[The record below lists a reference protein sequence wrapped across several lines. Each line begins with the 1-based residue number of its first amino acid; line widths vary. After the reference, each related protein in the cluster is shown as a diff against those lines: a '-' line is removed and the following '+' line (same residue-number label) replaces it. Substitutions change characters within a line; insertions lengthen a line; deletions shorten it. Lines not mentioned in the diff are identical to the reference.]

1 MRRFEIV
8 SSLLIIAL
16 CLAISGCSKSATSN
30 QTASNTSTSANSA
43 NANAK
48 ESAPSASE
56 RASVP
61 KGIKA
66 PEPCGYFADSI
77 GLKPAAYKSNSV
89 SPERYDCMQSK
100 PLVNYSGIVY
110 TATGDVN
117 NVNEFYLAL
126 NLSGKNNDKQNAD
139 LHELLALAASEI
151 ADRAGGQKLPED
163 VLRAILSSETK
174 DFTLEPN
181 AGETK
186 PQLRTVAVEH
196 REGGSSSFKYSTQV
210 TMKF

>member
-8 SSLLIIAL
+8 LLMIAVAL
-16 CLAISGCSKSATSN
+16 SLAISACSKSATN
-30 QTASNTSTSANSA
+30 NAPASNTTLSANSA
-43 NANAK
+43 NTNAK

-56 RASVP
+56 RASAP

-66 PEPCGYFADSI
+66 PEPCSYFADSI

-126 NLSGKNNDKQNAD
+126 NLSGRNNEKQNAD

-151 ADRAGGQKLPED
+151 ADRTGGQKLPED

-174 DFTLEPN
+174 DFTLEPG
-181 AGETK
+181 ADETK

-196 REGGSSSFKYSTQV
+196 SEGGSSSFKYSTQV